1 MQNFSQSCNKNIAI
15 FGKMSTFVQKN
26 SQKHTLM
33 KRFTIIIASLLMLF
47 SLKTNAQNQRIILLE
62 SFTNTG
68 CGPCAAYN
76 PGMDALIANN
86 ADIIAAIKYH
96 VNWPSATD
104 PMYLHNTSENGAR
117 TSYYGI
123 NSVPHVVIDG
133 NRINTNPASLTQA
146 NINQVAAIE
155 SPLEMRLS
163 YEVDAAANIITVHVM
178 GRASTEIN
186 ANCKL
191 YIGVIEKEIHFNSAP
206 GPNGERDFYSVMKK
220 MLPSASGTA
229 LTAMAAND
237 YFAYTYSWKL
247 ANIYNMDQLDAI
259 AWVQNSDTKE
269 VYQACK
275 SSQNMEPFYAYEAAA
290 SNIDNM
296 KSVNCSG
303 LANPEFVLTNN
314 GSNTL
319 TTAELE
325 VVVNGETMKT
335 LTWTGNLPTL
345 SAEVVELGE
354 ISFPVEDN
362 NRLEVRI
369 VSINGT
375 DDEVSSNNIATYS
388 FEGAPDVAGKEL
400 KLTVRT
406 DANPQ
411 ETTWRVTNLATGEV
425 IQEGGP
431 YDLPSHKYE
440 VVLEVTGDGCY
451 DFTIFDAG
459 GDGLSGNGGVYGL
472 KAGGTTI
479 FSGRYFGY
487 SESNEFSYEVV
498 AGTEETVEATTS
510 IYPNPTSGVVNIVSK
525 GEQNVTIYNIVGQRI
540 FEGVSNGYL
549 QIDMKAYGA
558 GIYAIQVG
566 DETQRLIVK

>member
-1 MQNFSQSCNKNIAI
+1 MQNFFQSCNKNIAI

-26 SQKHTLM
+26 SQNHTLM
-33 KRFTIIIASLLMLF
+33 KRFTIIIASLLMLL
-47 SLKTNAQNQRIILLE
+47 SLKANAQNQRVILLE

-86 ADIIAAIKYH
+86 AEKIAAIKYH

-146 NINQVAAIE
+146 NIDQVSAIE
-155 SPLEMRLS
+155 SPMEMRLS
-163 YEVDAAANIITVHVM
+163 YEVDTTANTITVHVM
-178 GRASTEIN
+178 GRVTTDIN
-186 ANCKL
+186 ATCKL
-191 YIGVIEKEIHFNSAP
+191 YVGVIEKEIHFTSAP

-220 MLPSASGTA
+220 MLPNSSGT
-229 LTAMAAND
+229 LVGTLAAND
-237 YFAYTYSWKL
+237 YFAYTFTWEL

-259 AWVQNSDTKE
+259 AWVQNTNTKE

-275 SSQNMEPFYAYEAAA
+275 SSQTLVPFFANEASA
-290 SNIDNM
+290 SEINNM

-303 LANPEFVLTNN
+303 VAAPKFTLTNN

-319 TTAELE
+319 TTAALE
-325 VVVNGETMKT
+325 VLVNGETMKT
-335 LTWTGNLPTL
+335 MTWNGSLPTCA
-345 SAEVVELGE
+345 SEVVDLGE
-354 ISFPVEDN
+354 FEFPVEEEN
-362 NRLEVRI
+362 TLVVKVI
-369 VSINGT
+369 SINGL
-375 DDEVSSNNIATYS
+375 DDEFPGNDMATYR
-388 FEGAPDVAGKEL
+388 FDGAPDIAGKDL
-400 KLTVRT
+400 KLTIRT

-411 ETTWRVTNLATGEV
+411 ETTWRVTNLATGEIV
-425 IQEGGP
+425 QEGGP
-431 YDLPSHKYE
+431 YELPNHKYDE
-440 VVLEVTGDGCY
+440 IIVVNGDGCY

-459 GDGLSGNGGVYGL
+459 GDGLSGSGGIYGI
-472 KAGGTTI
+472 KAGSTTL
-479 FSGRYFGY
+479 FSGRIFGD

-510 IYPNPTSGVVNIVSK
+510 IYPNPTSGMVNIVSK
-525 GEQNVTIYNIVGQRI
+525 GEQNVTIYNIVGQRV

-566 DETQRLIVK
+566 NETQRVIVK